1 MDQIELDKLLLKY
14 KAQPV
19 GDGYIDIIVSREN
32 YNDFIL
38 ELYQNNFNITD
49 ISWWEWCFE
58 NEISKYGMGG
68 VRSNFYDGWFSEL
81 SIDTDKIKEMNRE
94 LGLIFINSCIE
105 NKTIIFQNKIITFKN
120 HQWLIPAIWLD
131 VPKDWI
137 NEYYR

>member
-1 MDQIELDKLLLKY
+1 MNQFELDKILVKY

-81 SIDTDKIKEMNRE
+81 SVDTDKIKEM
-94 LGLIFINSCIE
+94 
-105 NKTIIFQNKIITFKN
+105 K
-120 HQWLIPAIWLD
+120 
-131 VPKDWI
+131 
-137 NEYYR
+137 